1 MGGTGNRQDGGAV
14 AADAHEQPEVEA
26 VVVGGDGAG
35 PAGGERDRETPAPPT
50 PYLVATLRD
59 VARRAGVHPATASRA
74 LNPATR
80 SVVSDETASRVL
92 DAAREIGYQPNPMA
106 RGLKTNRSSTIGVLI
121 PDLTNP
127 LFPPIVRGI
136 EDTIGAAGFTAILA
150 NSDNHHEKERL
161 LFENMRARQ
170 VEGFIMATAERDHPL
185 IEDAIAADVPIVL
198 LNRTVESQ
206 KAFAVVGNDR
216 AGAALAANHLAE
228 LGHRAIAHL
237 VGPSKF
243 STALARYQGFV
254 DTMTLRDLPVD
265 RQLMRFGNAFTEEE
279 GLRLFNEL
287 LGTGA
292 EFTAIFAGNDLLA
305 IGCYD
310 GLREHSL
317 RCPDDVSIVGYND
330 IPFLDKLNPPLT
342 SIRLPHYEIG
352 VEAGKLLL
360 ERIGDPSA
368 RARTTLLEPELIV
381 RGSTAPPGYP
391 VAGRAR

>member
-1 MGGTGNRQDGGAV
+1 V
-14 AADAHEQPEVEA
+14 AADAQDQPRAETTVQEGHDA
-26 VVVGGDGAG
+26 
-35 PAGGERDRETPAPPT
+35 PHAGGAPEEGRETPAPPT

-74 LNPATR
+74 LNPGTR
-80 SVVSDETASRVL
+80 SLVSDETTSRVL
-92 DAAREIGYQPNPMA
+92 EAARQIGYQPNPMA

-136 EDTIGAAGFTAILA
+136 EDTIGAAGFTVVLA

-161 LFENMRARQ
+161 LFESMRARQ
-170 VEGFIMATAERDHPL
+170 AEGFIMATAERDHPL

-216 AGAALAANHLAE
+216 AGAALAVNHLAD

-254 DTMTLRDLPVD
+254 DAMTLRDLPVD
-265 RQLMRFGNAFTEEE
+265 PDLVRFGDAFTEEE

-287 LGTGA
+287 RAAGTQ
-292 EFTAIFAGNDLLA
+292 FTAIFAGNDLLA
-305 IGCYD
+305 MGCYD

-360 ERIGDPSA
+360 ERITEPSA
-368 RARTTLLEPELIV
+368 RARTILLEPELIV
-381 RGSTAPPGYP
+381 RGSTAPP
-391 VAGRAR
+391 A